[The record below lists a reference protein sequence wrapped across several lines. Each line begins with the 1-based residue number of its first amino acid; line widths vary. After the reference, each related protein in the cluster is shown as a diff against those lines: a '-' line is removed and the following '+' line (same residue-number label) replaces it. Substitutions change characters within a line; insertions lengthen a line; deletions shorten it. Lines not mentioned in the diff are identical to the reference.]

1 MARLRFRNS
10 SLEEIRLDDSNP
22 NTHTTY
28 HRTLSKSLRLEA
40 HLSGYC
46 GTRRFPSLS
55 LPSQDPVFVQY
66 MVFFSTG
73 FRGRRAPGDDSG
85 VLFLP
90 CLRDKGRSS
99 GVGRGE
105 SYPLS
110 FDYILSEKS
119 NCVL

>member
-66 MVFFSTG
+66 MVFSALDFADVG
-73 FRGRRAPGDDSG
+73 LPEMIQVFYFFRACGTRDDLLALDE
-85 VLFLP
+85 VNHTL
-90 CLRDKGRSS
+90 
-99 GVGRGE
+99 
-105 SYPLS
+105 
-110 FDYILSEKS
+110 
-119 NCVL
+119 